1 MSLFDKTHLV
11 AQADALP
18 GRNTP
23 MPVATLHA
31 VNGHS
36 MTNVPAGMEVA
47 LFAMG
52 CFWGVERLFW
62 QLPGVYS
69 TAAGYTGG
77 YTPNPT
83 YREVCSGQ
91 TGHAEAVRVVYD
103 PQVISYE
110 QLLQVFWENH
120 DPAQGMRQGNDHGT
134 QYRSAIYPLTPEQT
148 EAAKASLAR
157 FQAAIPVTSPPRS
170 PPPNRST
177 MPRTITSSICIK
189 TRTAIAASAALASA
203 CRLRRNSDFRLNS
216 EAVNER
222 SGGFTFPYAILAS
235 VTAGPAPSDRFF
247 MYSTFELSTSLP
259 RIWPQ
264 RSEKIC

>member
-1 MSLFDKTHLV
+1 MSLFDKKHLV
-11 AQADALP
+11 SPADALP

-36 MTNVPAGMEVA
+36 MTNVPDGMEIA
-47 LFAMG
+47 IFAMG

-83 YREVCSGQ
+83 YREVCSGD

-103 PQVISYE
+103 PSVISYE

-134 QYRSAIYPLTPEQT
+134 QYRSAIYPLTPEQD
-148 EAAKASLAR
+148 AAARASLER
-157 FQAAIPVTSPPRS
+157 FQAAMLTVGDDRQ
-170 PPPNRST
+170 
-177 MPRTITSSICIK
+177 ITTEIANATPFYYAKMTTNNICTK
-189 TRTAIAASAALASA
+189 THMAIVELVGSAFA
-203 CRLRRNSDFRLNS
+203 CRLKRSNKRLN
-216 EAVNER
+216 
-222 SGGFTFPYAILAS
+222 
-235 VTAGPAPSDRFF
+235 
-247 MYSTFELSTSLP
+247 
-259 RIWPQ
+259 
-264 RSEKIC
+264 

>member
-1 MSLFDKTHLV
+1 MSLFDKKHLV
-11 AQADALP
+11 SQADALP

-36 MTNVPAGMEVA
+36 MTNVPDGMEIA

-83 YREVCSGQ
+83 YREVCSGE

-103 PQVISYE
+103 PAVIRYE

-134 QYRSAIYPLTPEQT
+134 QYRSAIYPLTPEQD
-148 EAAKASLAR
+148 AAARASLER
-157 FQAAIPVTSPPRS
+157 FQRAMREAGDTRDVTTEIATAKPFYYAEDDHQQYLHKNPYGYCGIGGIGVCLPPQLACLS
-170 PPPNRST
+170 AVRST
-177 MPRTITSSICIK
+177 PVPGSTRCPVCIK
-189 TRTAIAASAALASA
+189 
-203 CRLRRNSDFRLNS
+203 
-216 EAVNER
+216 
-222 SGGFTFPYAILAS
+222 
-235 VTAGPAPSDRFF
+235 
-247 MYSTFELSTSLP
+247 
-259 RIWPQ
+259 
-264 RSEKIC
+264 